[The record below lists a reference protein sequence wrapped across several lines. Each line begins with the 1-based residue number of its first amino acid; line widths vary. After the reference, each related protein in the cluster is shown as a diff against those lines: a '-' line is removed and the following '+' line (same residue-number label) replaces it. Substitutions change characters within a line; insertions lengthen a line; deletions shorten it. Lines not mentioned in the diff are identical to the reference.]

1 MTLSLDKWITCKLN
15 ELLLTLETG
24 SRPQGGVKEIREG
37 VPSIGGEH
45 LTCNGTFDFT
55 KIKFVPRDFADR
67 MSKGHIQK
75 YDILIV
81 KDGATTG
88 KTAFVDDNFPYKTA
102 VVNEH
107 VFICRV
113 SEVTSPKFVFRYL
126 MSEEGRNEILK
137 NFQGSA
143 QGGIN
148 SSFASKVEVP
158 LAPVNEQHRILAKL
172 EKLLTKVDNCKE
184 RLDRIPAI
192 LKRFRQSVLA
202 AACSGRLT
210 ADWREKN
217 PDVEPA
223 SELLRRIQEN
233 RDKGYS
239 AKDIAGTGKINRQV
253 NPGKLYKTD
262 SFPFPTEDY
271 PDDHIPS
278 TWIWVRFGNIIGELR
293 NGVSLRPNQEPPGT
307 PILRINAVRS
317 GKVDLSEI
325 RYLPEGER
333 FIPTY
338 LLHEGDLLFT
348 RYNGSIDLLGV
359 CGMVRVLNDATLLY
373 PDKLMRVRFDHKFVK
388 PQYAEIYFQAPFVRH
403 RVTAKS
409 KSSAGQNG
417 VSGTDI
423 KNQVFALPPLEE
435 QLEIVRRV
443 EALFKIGDQV
453 EARYEKAKAYV
464 DRLTQAILAKAF
476 RGELVPQDPDDE
488 PASVLL
494 ARIREERARREADL
508 RTARH
513 RQERRPARRR
523 KKAGKP

>member
-1 MTLSLDKWITCKLN
+1 MTCD
-15 ELLLTLETG
+15 
-24 SRPQGGVKEIREG
+24 
-37 VPSIGGEH
+37 
-45 LTCNGTFDFT
+45 GTFDFT
-55 KIKFVPRDFADR
+55 RIKFVPRDFADR

-88 KTAFVDDNFPYKTA
+88 KTAFVDDNFPYETA

-113 SEVTSPKFVFRYL
+113 SEVISPKFVFRYL
-126 MSEEGRNEILK
+126 MSEEGRNEILR

-148 SSFASKVEVP
+148 SSFASNVEVP

-184 RLDRIPAI
+184 RLDRIPVI

-223 SELLRRIQEN
+223 SELLRRIKKERMKQQCREN
-233 RDKGYS
+233 NVKARVDVKYTAKRD
-239 AKDIAGTGKINRQV
+239 AQDLPV
-253 NPGKLYKTD
+253 
-262 SFPFPTEDY
+262 
-271 PDDHIPS
+271 IPIS
-278 TWIWVRFGNIIGELR
+278 WAYTYLGNIIF
-293 NGVSLRPNQEPPGT
+293 SFQYGT
-307 PILRINAVRS
+307 SEKSDYSFEGIPVLRIPNLVSMGIDLRDLKYLKRNDIDDNHKVRN
-317 GKVDLSEI
+317 
-325 RYLPEGER
+325 
-333 FIPTY
+333 
-338 LLHEGDLLFT
+338 GDLLIV
-348 RYNGSIDLLGV
+348 RSNGSRELIGKSALVQNLTGKMAFASYLIRLRPLVVLSEYVLLL
-359 CGMVRVLNDATLLY
+359 LNTEY
-373 PDKLMRVRFDHKFVK
+373 IKSQFFSK
-388 PQYAEIYFQAPFVRH
+388 
-403 RVTAKS
+403 AKS
-409 KSSAGQNG
+409 TAGINNINTKELSS
-417 VSGTDI
+417 TI
-423 KNQVFALPPLEE
+423 IPLPPLEE

-443 EALFKIGDQV
+443 EALFKIADQV

-464 DRLTQAILAKAF
+464 DRLTQAIFAKAF

-494 ARIREERARREADL
+494 ERIREERARREAEL
-508 RTARH
+508 RTAGRR
-513 RQERRPARRR
+513 RQLPARRR
-523 KKAGKP
+523 KKAGKL